1 MTREDLRGAVLVTVD
16 SLRADAPET
25 MPTLTALGE
34 RGARFENAF
43 ATGNWT
49 PFSFPSILG
58 ADPVFTTDGSLG
70 PSDRPTLAETLR
82 DAGVETAG
90 FNAANGFLTPHWG
103 YDRGFDRFEAFTDGT
118 GWLDAHPTVHGWLQ
132 FAGWPLRRARDTL
145 RGDGGNHAVDTSKL
159 LAVEERATDFLD
171 TVEGPFFLWV
181 HLMDTHTPYVPAPRY
196 VREVTDGSVGTLG
209 MLRAHVRAGLGR
221 EVSGHTLDRLRAL
234 YDAAALQVDD
244 ALSRLLDT
252 LDATGLRDDTLVV
265 VAGDHGEEFTEHGHL
280 AHYPKLY
287 DELAHVPL
295 VVDDPRAEGRV
306 VDTPVSLDT
315 VPATIAE
322 ALGVAGAFDGRSSL
336 SVVTEGEQPPA
347 DPVVSVAL
355 RGETVTQQPIPRTLA
370 DGDLL
375 ASARSARWTY
385 IHNTAD
391 GSHELYDRR
400 ADPGEGTNIWPE
412 ESGSREVRR
421 LRDAVEAHLDRIVDD
436 EEAEELP
443 DDVKERLETLGYR

>member
-1 MTREDLRGAVLVTVD
+1 MTRDELRGAVLVTVD

-25 MPTLTALGE
+25 MPTLTGLAE
-34 RGARFENAF
+34 RGARFDNAF

-58 ADPVFTTDGSLG
+58 ADPVFTDDGTLG
-70 PSDRPTLAETLR
+70 PSHRPTLAETLA

-132 FAGWPLRRARDTL
+132 FAGWPLNRARDVL
-145 RGDGGNHAVDTSKL
+145 RGNGGNHAVDTSKL
-159 LAVEERATDFLD
+159 LAVEERADAFLADTDD
-171 TVEGPFFLWV
+171 RFFLWV

-196 VREVTDGSVGTLG
+196 VKRATDGSVGSFG

-221 EVSGHTLDRLRAL
+221 ELSGGALDRLRSL

-244 ALSRLLDT
+244 AIGRLLET
-252 LDATGLRDDTLVV
+252 LEAEGLRDETLVV
-265 VAGDHGEEFTEHGHL
+265 VAGDHGEEFMEHGHL

-287 DELAHVPL
+287 DELARVPL
-295 VVDDPRAEGRV
+295 VVDDPRADGRAV
-306 VDTPVSLDT
+306 STPVGLDT
-315 VPATIAE
+315 VPPTITD
-322 ALGVAGAFDGRSSL
+322 ALGVDDAFDGLSSL
-336 SVVTEGEQPPA
+336 PTIVEGEQPPA

-355 RGETVTQQPIPRTLA
+355 RGETVTQQPIPRTLD
-370 DGDLL
+370 DGELL
-375 ASARSARWTY
+375 VSARSERWTY
-385 IHNTAD
+385 IRDTRD

-400 ADPGEGTNIWPE
+400 ADPGEQTNIWPE
-412 ESGSREVRR
+412 ASESREIHR
-421 LRDAVEAHLDRIVDD
+421 LRDAADAHLDRIVTDGAD
-436 EEAEELP
+436 EELP
-443 DDVKERLETLGYR
+443 DDVKDRLETLGYR